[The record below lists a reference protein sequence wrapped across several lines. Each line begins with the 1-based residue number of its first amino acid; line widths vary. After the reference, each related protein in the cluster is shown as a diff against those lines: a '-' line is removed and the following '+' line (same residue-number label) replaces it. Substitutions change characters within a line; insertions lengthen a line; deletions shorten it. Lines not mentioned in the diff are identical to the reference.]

1 MELISNLKTNF
12 IRVKKVII
20 LFSMLFCT
28 SVAVKSQT
36 TLPVQYQQL
45 VNTLSDQLPKQQEK
59 ETTTANRILE
69 FAESMLGVRYRAA
82 SSSPKKGFDCS
93 GFVNYVFSNF
103 GFKVPR
109 SSRAFASSGL
119 PKKLED
125 AKIGDVILF
134 TGTNSKNRTPGHVG
148 IIYSI
153 DGDEVKFIHSSS
165 GNAKGVTISS
175 LEEGFYKKRFMKVVS
190 IL

>member
-1 MELISNLKTNF
+1 MPIDMKRLP
-12 IRVKKVII
+12 I
-20 LFSMLFCT
+20 LFYFLFF
-28 SVAVKSQT
+28 SAFAAKSQT
-36 TLPVQYQQL
+36 TVPVQYQQL
-45 VNTLSDQLPKQQEK
+45 VSKLTEQNPVNQTKKIESP
-59 ETTTANRILE
+59 NRLLD
-69 FAESMLGVRYRAA
+69 FAKSMLGIRYRSA
-82 SSSPKKGFDCS
+82 SSSPSRGFDCS

-109 SSRAFASSGL
+109 SSREFATSGEA
-119 PKKLED
+119 KKLED

-134 TGTNSKNRTPGHVG
+134 TGTNSRSRTPGHVG

-153 DGDEVKFIHSSS
+153 NGDEVKFIHSSS

-175 LEEGFYKKRFMKVVS
+175 LDEGFYKKRFLKVVS

>member
-1 MELISNLKTNF
+1 MKRFPIA
-12 IRVKKVII
+12 
-20 LFSMLFCT
+20 FCFLLL
-28 SVAVKSQT
+28 SVLAAKSQT
-36 TLPVQYQQL
+36 TVPLQYQQL
-45 VNTLSDQLPKQQEK
+45 VSKLTEQNPGKPQQIESP
-59 ETTTANRILE
+59 NRLLE
-69 FAESMLGVRYRAA
+69 FAKSMLGIRYRSA
-82 SSSPKKGFDCS
+82 SSSPSRGFDCS

-109 SSRAFASSGL
+109 SSREFATSGSA
-119 PKKLED
+119 KKLED

-134 TGTNSKNRTPGHVG
+134 TGTNSRSRTPGHVG

-153 DGDEVKFIHSSS
+153 NGDEVKFIHASS

-175 LEEGFYKKRFMKVVS
+175 LEEGFYKKRFLKVVS

>member
-1 MELISNLKTNF
+1 M
-12 IRVKKVII
+12 KKVII
-20 LFSMLFCT
+20 LFIML
-28 SVAVKSQT
+28 SLGSLGVKAQT
-36 TLPVQYQQL
+36 TIPVQYQQL
-45 VNTLSDQLPKQQEK
+45 VSTLSKQLPQKNEK
-59 ETTTANRILE
+59 EVTTADRILE
-69 FAESMLGVRYRAA
+69 FAKTMLGVRYRVA

-109 SSRAFASSGL
+109 SSRDFAASGETR
-119 PKKLED
+119 KLED

-134 TGTNSKNRTPGHVG
+134 TGTNSRNRTPGHVG

-153 DGDEVKFIHSSS
+153 DNDEVKFIHSSS

-175 LEEGFYKKRFMKVVS
+175 LDEGFYKKRFMKVVS

>member
-1 MELISNLKTNF
+1 MK
-12 IRVKKVII
+12 RVPIFFCFPF
-20 LFSMLFCT
+20 LFLF
-28 SVAVKSQT
+28 VFAAKSQT
-36 TLPVQYQQL
+36 TVPVQYQQL
-45 VNTLSDQLPKQQEK
+45 VNKLIEHGSVGKPQKMESP
-59 ETTTANRILE
+59 NRLLD
-69 FAESMLGVRYRAA
+69 FAKSMLGIRYRTA
-82 SSSPKKGFDCS
+82 SSSPSKGFDCS

-109 SSRAFASSGL
+109 SSREFATSGEA
-119 PKKLED
+119 KKLED

-134 TGTNSKNRTPGHVG
+134 TGTNSRSRTPGHVG

-153 DGDEVKFIHSSS
+153 NGDEVKFIHSSS

-175 LEEGFYKKRFMKVVS
+175 LDEGFYKKRFLKVVS

>member
-1 MELISNLKTNF
+1 MKRFPIAFCFLIL
-12 IRVKKVII
+12 
-20 LFSMLFCT
+20 
-28 SVAVKSQT
+28 SVFAVKSQT
-36 TLPVQYQQL
+36 TVPLQYQQL
-45 VNTLSDQLPKQQEK
+45 VSKLTEQNPVSKPQQIESP
-59 ETTTANRILE
+59 NRLLE
-69 FAESMLGVRYRAA
+69 FAKSMLGIRYRSA
-82 SSSPKKGFDCS
+82 SSSPSRGFDCS

-109 SSRAFASSGL
+109 SSREFATSGEAK
-119 PKKLED
+119 PLEE

-134 TGTNSKNRTPGHVG
+134 TGTNSRSRTPGHVG

-153 DGDEVKFIHSSS
+153 NGDEIKFIHSSS

-175 LEEGFYKKRFMKVVS
+175 LEEGFYKKRFLKVVS

>member
-1 MELISNLKTNF
+1 M
-12 IRVKKVII
+12 KKH
-20 LFSMLFCT
+20 LSLFCFLFL
-28 SVAVKSQT
+28 SVVAVKSQT
-36 TLPVQYQQL
+36 TVPVQYQQL
-45 VNTLSDQLPKQQEK
+45 VKKLLDQTPTGAADKPQKIESP
-59 ETTTANRILE
+59 NRLLE
-69 FAESMLGVRYRAA
+69 FAKSMLGIRYRTA
-82 SSSPKKGFDCS
+82 SSNPSRGFDCS

-109 SSRAFASSGL
+109 SSREFATSGEA
-119 PKKLED
+119 KKLED

-134 TGTNSKNRTPGHVG
+134 TGTNSRSRTPGHVG

-165 GNAKGVTISS
+165 GGAKGVTISS
-175 LEEGFYKKRFMKVVS
+175 LEDGFYKKRFLKVVS

>member
-1 MELISNLKTNF
+1 MKRFPIA
-12 IRVKKVII
+12 
-20 LFSMLFCT
+20 FCFLVL
-28 SVAVKSQT
+28 SVFAAKSQT
-36 TLPVQYQQL
+36 TVPLQYQQL
-45 VNTLSDQLPKQQEK
+45 VSKLTEPAPASKPLQTQSP
-59 ETTTANRILE
+59 NRLLE
-69 FAESMLGVRYRAA
+69 FAKSMLGIRYRSA
-82 SSSPKKGFDCS
+82 SSSPSRGFDCS

-109 SSRAFASSGL
+109 SSREFATSGEA
-119 PKKLED
+119 KRLED

-134 TGTNSKNRTPGHVG
+134 TGTNSRSRTPGHVG

-153 DGDEVKFIHSSS
+153 NGDEIKFIHSSS

-175 LEEGFYKKRFMKVVS
+175 LDEGFYKKRFLKVVS

>member
-1 MELISNLKTNF
+1 MK
-12 IRVKKVII
+12 RVPI
-20 LFSMLFCT
+20 LFCLLFIC
-28 SVAVKSQT
+28 VFAARSQT
-36 TLPVQYQQL
+36 TVPVQYQQL
-45 VNTLSDQLPKQQEK
+45 VNKMIEQAPANKIPKTESP
-59 ETTTANRILE
+59 NRLLE
-69 FAESMLGVRYRAA
+69 FAKSMLGIRYRSA
-82 SSSPKKGFDCS
+82 SSSPSRGFDCS

-109 SSRAFASSGL
+109 SSREFATSGEA
-119 PKKLED
+119 KKLEE

-134 TGTNSKNRTPGHVG
+134 TGTNSRSRTPGHVG

-153 DGDEVKFIHSSS
+153 DGDEIKFIHSSS

-175 LEEGFYKKRFMKVVS
+175 LEEGFYKKRFLKVVS

>member
-1 MELISNLKTNF
+1 MKRFPIAFCFLIL
-12 IRVKKVII
+12 
-20 LFSMLFCT
+20 
-28 SVAVKSQT
+28 SVFAAKSQT
-36 TLPVQYQQL
+36 TVPLQYQQL
-45 VNTLSDQLPKQQEK
+45 VSKLTEQKELTKPQQIESP
-59 ETTTANRILE
+59 NRLLE
-69 FAESMLGVRYRAA
+69 FARSMLGIRYRSA
-82 SSSPKKGFDCS
+82 SSSPSRGFDCS

-109 SSRAFASSGL
+109 SSRDFATSGEA
-119 PKKLED
+119 KKLED

-134 TGTNSKNRTPGHVG
+134 TGTNSKSRTPGHVG

-153 DGDEVKFIHSSS
+153 NGDEVKFIHSSS

-175 LEEGFYKKRFMKVVS
+175 LEEGFYKKRFLKVVS

>member
-1 MELISNLKTNF
+1 MLINMKRLP
-12 IRVKKVII
+12 I
-20 LFSMLFCT
+20 LFYFLFL
-28 SVAVKSQT
+28 SAFAAKSQT
-36 TLPVQYQQL
+36 TVPVQYQQL
-45 VNTLSDQLPKQQEK
+45 VSKLTEQNPVSQTQKTESP
-59 ETTTANRILE
+59 NRLLD
-69 FAESMLGVRYRAA
+69 FAKSMLGIRYRSA
-82 SSSPKKGFDCS
+82 SSSPSRGFDCS

-109 SSRAFASSGL
+109 SSREFATSGEA
-119 PKKLED
+119 KKLED

-134 TGTNSKNRTPGHVG
+134 TGTNSRSRTPGHVG

-153 DGDEVKFIHSSS
+153 SGDEVKFIHSSS

-175 LEEGFYKKRFMKVVS
+175 LDEGFYKKRFLKVVS

>member
-1 MELISNLKTNF
+1 MKRFLIVFCLL
-12 IRVKKVII
+12 I
-20 LFSMLFCT
+20 L
-28 SVAVKSQT
+28 SVFAAKSQT
-36 TLPVQYQQL
+36 TVPLQYQQL
-45 VNTLSDQLPKQQEK
+45 VSKLTEQNPSKKPQQTESPNK
-59 ETTTANRILE
+59 LLE
-69 FAESMLGVRYRAA
+69 FAKSMLGIRYRSA
-82 SSSPKKGFDCS
+82 SSSPSRGFDCS

-109 SSRAFASSGL
+109 SSREFATSGES
-119 PKKLED
+119 KKLED

-134 TGTNSKNRTPGHVG
+134 TGTNSRSRTPGHVG

-153 DGDEVKFIHSSS
+153 NGDEVKFIHSSS

-175 LEEGFYKKRFMKVVS
+175 LDEGFYKKRFLKVVS

>member
-1 MELISNLKTNF
+1 MKRAPIF
-12 IRVKKVII
+12 FCF
-20 LFSMLFCT
+20 LFLLVF
-28 SVAVKSQT
+28 AAKSQT
-36 TLPVQYQQL
+36 TVPVQYQQL
-45 VNTLSDQLPKQQEK
+45 VNKLIEQDPVGKPQKMESP
-59 ETTTANRILE
+59 NRLLE
-69 FAESMLGVRYRAA
+69 FAKSMLGIRYRSA
-82 SSSPKKGFDCS
+82 SSNPSRGFDCS

-109 SSRAFASSGL
+109 SSREFATSGE
-119 PKKLED
+119 PRKLED

-134 TGTNSKNRTPGHVG
+134 TGTNSRSRTPGHVG

-153 DGDEVKFIHSSS
+153 NGDEVKFIHSSS

-175 LEEGFYKKRFMKVVS
+175 LGDGFYKKRFLKVVS

>member
-1 MELISNLKTNF
+1 MPVHMK
-12 IRVKKVII
+12 RVPI
-20 LFSMLFCT
+20 LFCLLFIC
-28 SVAVKSQT
+28 VFAARSQT
-36 TLPVQYQQL
+36 TVPVQYQQL
-45 VNTLSDQLPKQQEK
+45 VNKMIEQTPANKAPKIESP
-59 ETTTANRILE
+59 NRLLE
-69 FAESMLGVRYRAA
+69 FAKSMLGIRYRSA
-82 SSSPKKGFDCS
+82 SSSPSRGFDCS

-109 SSRAFASSGL
+109 SSREFATSGEA
-119 PKKLED
+119 KKLED

-134 TGTNSKNRTPGHVG
+134 TGTNSRSRTPGHVG

-153 DGDEVKFIHSSS
+153 EGDQVKFIHSSS

-175 LEEGFYKKRFMKVVS
+175 LEEGFYKKRFLKVVS